1 MARTASDSTIAVM
14 GLGYVTVPLAVKFV
28 RFGLVAHIPKTV

>member
-1 MARTASDSTIAVM
+1 MTRTASDSTIAVM
-14 GLGYVTVPLAVKFV
+14 GLGYVAVPLAVEFA